1 MAAVSRLVEGKREK
15 KTDRY
20 LFLVQRY
27 SVKEGI
33 CGLLAPG
40 DLA

>member
-15 KTDRY
+15 KIDRY
-20 LFLVQRY
+20 LLLLQRY

-33 CGLLAPG
+33 LAS
-40 DLA
+40 